1 MGGSLDS
8 VPTKHLDVRI
18 AATRFSRMVTRPS
31 DTSAEAWSVQQK
43 ALSRLGPAGRVRV
56 AIELSQAVRD
66 IQIEGALA
74 RHPGWDRA
82 MAVRHLIGTQFGVD
96 LSGRP

>member
-1 MGGSLDS
+1 
-8 VPTKHLDVRI
+8 
-18 AATRFSRMVTRPS
+18 MVTRPS

-56 AIELSQAVRD
+56 AIELSHAVGE
-66 IQIEGALA
+66 IQIEGLLA

-82 MAVRHLIGTQFGVD
+82 TAVRHLIVTRFGVD
-96 LSGRP
+96 LSDQP